1 MISKRNGNMLKP
13 NILKIIWNDWPALFG
28 AIFVPVIWIINFTWP
43 YIRPSANNNEDGI
56 VFVAIP
62 ASIVAL
68 VLLMWRVVRVYRL
81 FQRGEIVAATIT
93 WIHIVRDRGRI
104 DFSYETGGT
113 PHTSWMPVHRTEDV
127 LSLHEGQQIEVLV
140 DKRSPNTAIIR
151 QLFQ

>member
-1 MISKRNGNMLKP
+1 MRPNM
-13 NILKIIWNDWPALFG
+13 LKIIWNDWPALFG
-28 AIFVPVIWIINFTWP
+28 VIFVPVIWIVNFAWP
-43 YIRPSANNNEDGI
+43 YIRPSANNNEDRI

-81 FQRGEIVAATIT
+81 FQRGQIVVATIT

-104 DFSYETGGT
+104 DFSYEIGAT
-113 PHTSWMPVHRTEDV
+113 PHTSWMPVHRTKDV

-140 DKRSPNTAIIR
+140 DKKSPNTAIIR